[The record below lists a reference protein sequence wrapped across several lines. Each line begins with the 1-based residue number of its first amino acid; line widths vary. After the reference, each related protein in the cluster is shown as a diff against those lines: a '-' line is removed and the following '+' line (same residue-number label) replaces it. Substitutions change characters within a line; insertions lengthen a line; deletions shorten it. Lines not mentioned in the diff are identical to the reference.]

1 MAYLDRVMFLIK
13 QLNSHELSGNIH
25 HDPFEAIPLIY
36 RARWLQFA
44 HQTAWGS
51 WSAAEQQFTKS

>member
-36 RARWLQFA
+36 RPRWLRAA
-44 HQTAWGS
+44 HR
-51 WSAAEQQFTKS
+51 AA